1 MKGKIIKKIG
11 KLLLW
16 VIGIFIALDLAIVAL
31 FFVPSVQNYVI
42 SKVTGYISEKWG
54 AEIGVSRIYVT
65 PTLRLA
71 ADDFVIKDLRN
82 NPMIYVKHVKG
93 RFKNLNTKPLT
104 LSFYSIVAEEAD
116 VTLVTY
122 EGDSIVNISAWA
134 KKISKPKKNPKD
146 FILRSNNIRLINS
159 RFSIANQDKQQ
170 KTPYI
175 EGQEFDPGFFEM
187 RHIDFIANRFQVYN
201 DDISALIKKIA
212 YDQYFG
218 FHLIKG
224 SGDFQINS
232 HLLRFD
238 NCKLKTEN
246 SNLDLDLRF
255 DYGIWGNLGEFLD
268 SVNITAT
275 VRPSDF
281 CLTDAACYAGAIRGM
296 DDCLH
301 FQGLVSGCV
310 NDLKLIDFDCHYKNS
325 TYFTGDFALKDITD
339 FKHSIWNL
347 DFRESY
353 FNMNELAEF
362 SLPQGK
368 KLPLPAIA
376 KRLGYAKL
384 NGKLAGYVPAIDA
397 KLNIATGIG
406 NINTNL
412 SSKDLGNQVSF
423 GGKLYSNNFNLGRL
437 INSSKYL
444 GQVHFNLELE
454 GTSDDPQDL
463 PDFQNSLNAKLLGN
477 ISRIDLFGY
486 PASDINIS
494 GRYQDKKCSAH
505 VNSND
510 PRLDFIFNGLVDFSL
525 LETNFQTDLSLQSVK
540 LSEIASYHTP
550 IDSADAQGFDRLI
563 YFAQHHPN
571 VEVKL
576 DSLTAN
582 ILGTKLEKLNGYVG
596 LDGLQIYNEKHPF
609 VNDRLRFTAI
619 NTAAGL
625 HKYILSS
632 DIVNATLNT
641 NYEYKDIKDSLINV
655 AYRYIPNILPQRE
668 EPSRKNKIHS
678 EDESADRFFNFSVET
693 FDTKPLLYIFLPELY
708 VADHSSID
716 LQLDG
721 LAQQDKINIHIPQT
735 TYKDRFNLSNFLLN
749 ASSTTEKHL
758 MVNMSSD
765 SITLSNQKGAIL
777 SLHQLGFVA
786 DMVQSSIDFQ
796 LSWRNKSDS
805 SSQHSHINGNFD
817 AHDKNNMVG
826 RISDSQILL
835 NGSTFRFNNHNGI
848 MIQKDRIV
856 VDNLVFSDEKSSIKV
871 NGTYS
876 KLPDD
881 HLIVTINNFD
891 ISTVND
897 FLSGISF
904 GGNLSAN
911 ADITMHDDNRFIA
924 GKLLASD
931 FALNNTTLGNVFL
944 TAGIGEMGSLGFSGG
959 IFRREQPI
967 SSAIINEYTIKN
979 YQTEQDKLANING
992 YYLSRIKRFVAKA
1005 NIGSLDLGF
1014 LGPFLSSFSNN
1025 ISGNASGE
1033 LSFIASPD
1041 SSFIDGKAH
1050 VNTMTM
1056 GIKAMGT
1063 IYKIENQDIRFDKR
1077 GIIFENVVLKD
1088 KDNNVATMKGH
1099 IYHKLFKNIKIDLDI
1114 STQRIL
1120 ALNLPRN
1127 ANSSFYGNGYVSGD
1141 IQISG
1146 DEDQLNFYSGGLT
1159 TLKGSSVV
1167 FPITSS
1173 QSVSENSSIRFKTI
1187 VQDSVIVASA
1197 DENNMK
1203 LNFDLIFHV
1212 TAETEVQVD
1221 VFSIGGTM
1229 RANTSGPLHLVYND
1243 AEGINIFGTLE
1254 IMSGDFLLSL
1264 ENIINTK
1271 LKIVPG
1277 GQVLFNGPVADFVV
1291 HTSAYYSARTSLSNV
1306 IPTEEAL
1313 ASTRTP
1319 VNAYIHLDGQLM
1331 KYPSIDFSFELPN
1344 AGQEFSK
1351 LVFVAIDTS
1360 NPQNRSKQFFIFL
1373 LTNQFMPDNASS
1385 QDISSSMESGGIGIV
1400 TNMVNNFLSRQMKHG
1415 GIGIVYKNGTE
1426 QTAREYGLNANVQF
1440 LNDRMI
1446 FETSIGYYDN
1456 SHINNGKTGLENF
1469 YGDFSLEYLIT
1480 QKGNWRVKVYNFN
1493 DQYVTDTYQKVPG
1506 VGLALMYKQDFNN
1519 RKDFSEDFL
1528 QQAKIEINKKERK
1541 NKNKKQKSTK

>member
-16 VIGIFIALDLAIVAL
+16 GIGIFIALDLAIVGL
-31 FFVPSVQNYVI
+31 FFVPSFQNYVI
-42 SKVTGYISEKWG
+42 SKVTGLISEKWG

-71 ADDFVIKDLRN
+71 ADDFVIKDLHN
-82 NPMIYVKHVKG
+82 QPMIYVKHVKG
-93 RFKNLNTKPLT
+93 RFKKLKTKPFT
-104 LSFYSIVAEEAD
+104 LSFFSVTATEAD

-122 EGDSIVNISAWA
+122 EGDTMVNISAWA

-146 FILRSNNIRLINS
+146 FILRIDNIRLINS
-159 RFSIANQDKQQ
+159 RFSIANQNKQQ

-175 EGQEFDPGFFEM
+175 EGQKFDPGFFEM
-187 RHIDFIANRFQVYN
+187 RHIDFRANKFQVYN
-201 DDISALIKKIA
+201 DDISALIRQIG

-218 FHLIKG
+218 FHLIEG

-238 NCKLKTEN
+238 DCKLKTEN

-255 DYGIWGNLGEFLD
+255 DYGIWKNLGKFLD

-296 DDCLH
+296 DDSLH

-310 NDLKLIDFDCHYKNS
+310 NDLKLIDFDCHYKAA

-339 FKHSIWNL
+339 FKHAIWNL

-397 KLNIATGIG
+397 KLNITTGIG
-406 NINTNL
+406 NINTDL
-412 SSKDLGNQVSF
+412 SSKDHGEQVSF
-423 GGKLYSNNFNLGRL
+423 GGKLSSNNFNLGRL
-437 INSSKYL
+437 INSSNYL
-444 GQVHFNLELE
+444 GQVHFNMELE
-454 GTSDDPQDL
+454 GTSNDPQDL
-463 PDFQNSLNAKLLGN
+463 PDFQNSLAAKLRGN

-494 GRYQDKKCSAH
+494 GRYQDKKCYAH

-525 LETNFQTDLSLQSVK
+525 LEPNFQTDLSLQSVK

-550 IDSADAQGFDRLI
+550 IDSTDAQGFDRLI
-563 YFAQHHPN
+563 YFAQQHPN

-576 DSLTAN
+576 DSLSAN
-582 ILGTKLEKLNGYVG
+582 ILGTTLEKLNGYIG

-609 VNDRLRFTAI
+609 VNNRLRFTAI

-641 NYEYKDIKDSLINV
+641 NYEYKDIKDSLLNV
-655 AYRYIPNILPQRE
+655 AYRYIPNLLPQRE
-668 EPSRKNKIHS
+668 QLIRKNRTHS
-678 EDESADRFFNFSVET
+678 EDEIAGRYFNFSVET
-693 FDTKPLLYIFLPELY
+693 FDTEPLLYIFLPELY
-708 VADHSSID
+708 VADHSSVN
-716 LQLDG
+716 LQFDG
-721 LAQQDKINIHIPQT
+721 TAQQDKIDIHIPQT
-735 TYKDRFNLSNFLLN
+735 TYKNRFNLSNFLLN
-749 ASSTTEKHL
+749 ASSTPEKHL

-765 SITLSNQKGAIL
+765 SITLSNQKGAML
-777 SLHQLGFVA
+777 SLHQLGFNAEVF
-786 DMVQSSIDFQ
+786 QSTIDFQ
-796 LSWRNKSDS
+796 LSWKNNADS
-805 SSQHSHINGNFD
+805 SCQYSHLNGNFD
-817 AHDKNNMVG
+817 AHDKSNMIG
-826 RISDSQILL
+826 HISDSRILL
-835 NGSTFRFNNHNGI
+835 NGSYFKFNNHNAI
-848 MIQKDRIV
+848 TIQKKRIV
-856 VDNLVFSDEKSSIKV
+856 VDNLVFSDDRSSIKV
-871 NGTYS
+871 NGAYS
-876 KLPDD
+876 KLPED
-881 HLIVTINNFD
+881 HLMVTINNFD
-891 ISTVND
+891 ISSVND
-897 FLSGISF
+897 FLDGISF

-911 ADITMHDDNRFIA
+911 ADITMRDDNRFII

-931 FALNNTTLGNVFL
+931 FTLNSTTLGNVFL
-944 TAGIGEMGSLGFSGG
+944 TAGIGEKGSLGFSGG

-967 SSAIINEYTIKN
+967 SSSIINEYTIKN
-979 YQTEQDKLANING
+979 YQTEQNKLANING
-992 YYLSRIKRFVAKA
+992 FYLSQTKRFVAKA

-1014 LGPFLSSFSNN
+1014 LGPFLSSFSDN

-1041 SSFIDGKAH
+1041 SSFIAGKAH
-1050 VNTMTM
+1050 VNKMTM
-1056 GIKAMGT
+1056 GIKALGT
-1063 IYKIENQDIRFDKR
+1063 IYNIEDQEISFNKQ
-1077 GIIFENVVLKD
+1077 GIIFEDILLKD
-1088 KDNNVATMKGH
+1088 KDNNIATMKGH
-1099 IYHKLFKNIKIDLDI
+1099 IYHKLFKNLKIDLNI

-1127 ANSSFYGNGYVSGD
+1127 TNSSFYGNGYVSGD
-1141 IQISG
+1141 IQIYG
-1146 DEDQLNFYSGGLT
+1146 DDKQLNFYSNGLT

-1173 QSVSENSSIRFKTI
+1173 QSVSENNNIRFKAI

-1197 DENNMK
+1197 DKNKMK
-1203 LNFDLIFHV
+1203 LNFDFIFNV
-1212 TAETEVQVD
+1212 TPETEVQVD

-1229 RANTSGPLHLVYND
+1229 RGNTSGPLHLVYND
-1243 AEGINIFGTLE
+1243 ANGINIFGTLE
-1254 IMSGDFLLSL
+1254 VMSGDFLLSL

-1277 GQVLFNGPVADFVV
+1277 GQVIFNGPVADFVV
-1291 HTSAYYSARTSLSNV
+1291 HTSAYYTARTNLSN
-1306 IPTEEAL
+1306 ILSSEEGIG
-1313 ASTRTP
+1313 STRTA
-1319 VNAYIHLDGQLM
+1319 VNAYIHLNGQLM
-1331 KYPSIDFSFELPN
+1331 KYPSLDFSFEMPN
-1344 AGQEFSK
+1344 VSTEISK
-1351 LVFVAIDTS
+1351 SVFMAIDTS

-1385 QDISSSMESGGIGIV
+1385 TDISNSMESGGIGIV
-1400 TNMVNNFLSRQMKHG
+1400 TNMVNNFLSKQMKHG
-1415 GIGIVYKNGTE
+1415 GIGIVYNNGNQ

-1446 FETSIGYYDN
+1446 FETNIGYYDN
-1456 SHINNGKTGLENF
+1456 SRFNNGKSGIENF

-1493 DQYVTDTYQKVPG
+1493 DQYNIDSYQKIPG

-1541 NKNKKQKSTK
+1541 SKNKKQKDTK

>member
-1 MKGKIIKKIG
+1 M
-11 KLLLW
+11 LLW
-16 VIGIFIALDLAIVAL
+16 VIGIFIALDLAIVGL

-42 SKVTGYISEKWG
+42 SKVTGLISEKWG

-65 PTLRLA
+65 PTLRIA
-71 ADDFVIKDLRN
+71 ADDFVIKDLHN
-82 NPMIYVKHVKG
+82 QPMIYVKHVKG
-93 RFKNLNTKPLT
+93 RFKKLKTKPFT
-104 LSFYSIVAEEAD
+104 LSFFSVTATEAD

-122 EGDSIVNISAWA
+122 EGDTMVNISAWA

-146 FILRSNNIRLINS
+146 FILRMDNIRLVNS
-159 RFSIANQDKQQ
+159 RFSIANQNKQQ

-187 RHIDFIANRFQVYN
+187 RHIDFRANKFQVYN
-201 DDISALIKKIA
+201 DDISALIRQIG

-232 HLLRFD
+232 HMLRFD
-238 NCKLKTEN
+238 DCKLQTEN
-246 SNLDLDLRF
+246 SDLDLDLRF
-255 DYGIWGNLGEFLD
+255 DYGIWKNLGKFLD

-281 CLTDAACYAGAIRGM
+281 CLTDASCYAAAIRGM
-296 DDCLH
+296 DDTLH

-310 NDLKLIDFDCHYKNS
+310 NNLKLIDFDCHYKNS

-339 FKHSIWNL
+339 FKHAIWNL

-353 FNMNELAEF
+353 FNMNELADF

-406 NINTNL
+406 NINTDL
-412 SSKDLGNQVSF
+412 SSKDHGEQVSF

-444 GQVHFNLELE
+444 GQVHFNMELE

-463 PDFQNSLNAKLLGN
+463 PDFQNSLLAKLRGN

-486 PASDINIS
+486 PAADINLS
-494 GRYQDKKCSAH
+494 GRYQDKKCYAH
-505 VNSND
+505 VNSDD
-510 PRLDFIFNGLVDFSL
+510 PKLDFIFNGLVDFSL
-525 LETNFQTDLSLQSVK
+525 LEPNFQTDLSLQSVK
-540 LSEIASYHTP
+540 LSEIASYYTP

-563 YFAQHHPN
+563 YFAQRHPN

-576 DSLTAN
+576 DSLSAN
-582 ILGTKLEKLNGYVG
+582 ILGTTLEKLNGYIG

-609 VNDRLRFTAI
+609 VNNRLRFTAI

-641 NYEYKDIKDSLINV
+641 NYEYKDIKDSLLNV
-655 AYRYIPNILPQRE
+655 AYRYIPNLLPQRE
-668 EPSRKNKIHS
+668 EYGRKNKS
-678 EDESADRFFNFSVET
+678 YVENGDADRYFNFSVET
-693 FDTKPLLYIFLPELY
+693 FDTEPLFYIFLPELY
-708 VADHSSID
+708 VADHSSIN

-721 LAQQDKINIHIPQT
+721 LAQQDKINILIPQT
-735 TYKDRFNLSNFLLN
+735 TYKGRFNLSNFLLN
-749 ASSTTEKHL
+749 ASSNKEKHL

-777 SLHQLGFVA
+777 SLHQLLFNAEVF
-786 DMVQSSIDFQ
+786 QSAIDFQ
-796 LSWRNKSDS
+796 LSWKNNTDS
-805 SSQHSHINGNFD
+805 SSQNSHLNGNFD
-817 AHDKNNMVG
+817 AHDKSNMIG
-826 RISDSQILL
+826 RITDSQILL
-835 NGSTFRFNNHNGI
+835 NGSYFKFNNHNAI
-848 MIQKDRIV
+848 TIQKKRIV
-856 VDNLVFSDEKSSIKV
+856 VENLVFSDNKSSIKV
-871 NGTYS
+871 NGAYS
-876 KLPDD
+876 KFPDD
-881 HLIVTINNFD
+881 HLMVTINNFD
-891 ISTVND
+891 ISAIND
-897 FLSGISF
+897 FLDGISF

-911 ADITMHDDNRFIA
+911 ADITMRDDNRFIM

-931 FALNNTTLGNVFL
+931 FSLNHTTLGNVFL
-944 TAGIGEMGSLGFSGG
+944 TAGIGDNGSLGFSGG
-959 IFRREQPI
+959 IFRREQAI
-967 SSAIINEYTIKN
+967 SSTIINEYTIKN
-979 YQTEQDKLANING
+979 YQTEQNKLANING

-1014 LGPFLSSFSNN
+1014 LGPFLSSFSDN
-1025 ISGNASGE
+1025 ITGNASGE

-1041 SSFIDGKAH
+1041 SSFINGKAH

-1056 GIKAMGT
+1056 GIKALGA
-1063 IYKIENQDIRFDKR
+1063 IYNIENQDINFDKK
-1077 GIIFENVVLKD
+1077 GIIFENILLKD
-1088 KDNNVATMKGH
+1088 KDNNTAILNGH
-1099 IYHKLFKNIKIDLDI
+1099 VYHKLFKNIKIDLNI

-1127 ANSSFYGNGYVSGD
+1127 TNSSFYGNGYVSGD
-1141 IQISG
+1141 VQIFG
-1146 DEDQLNFYSGGLT
+1146 DEKILNFYSGNLT

-1187 VQDSVIVASA
+1187 VQDSVIVAST
-1197 DENNMK
+1197 DKNQMK
-1203 LNFDLIFHV
+1203 LNFDFIFNV
-1212 TAETEVQVD
+1212 TPETEVQVD

-1243 AEGINIFGTLE
+1243 ADGINIFGTLE
-1254 IMSGDFLLSL
+1254 VMSGDFLLSL

-1277 GQVLFNGPVADFVV
+1277 GQVIFNGPVADFVV
-1291 HTSAYYSARTSLSNV
+1291 HTSAYYTARTNLSN
-1306 IPTEEAL
+1306 ILSSEEGIG
-1313 ASTRTP
+1313 SSRTT
-1319 VNAYIHLDGQLM
+1319 VNAYIHLNGQLM
-1331 KYPSIDFSFELPN
+1331 KYPSLDFSFEMPN
-1344 AGQEFSK
+1344 VNTEISK
-1351 LVFVAIDTS
+1351 SVFMAIDTS

-1385 QDISSSMESGGIGIV
+1385 ADISNSMESGGIGIV
-1400 TNMVNNFLSRQMKHG
+1400 TNMVNNFLSKQMKHG
-1415 GIGIVYKNGTE
+1415 GIGIVYNNGNQ

-1446 FETSIGYYDN
+1446 FETNIGYYDN
-1456 SHINNGKTGLENF
+1456 SRFSNGKSGIENF

-1493 DQYVTDTYQKVPG
+1493 DQYNIDSYQKIPG

-1541 NKNKKQKSTK
+1541 NKNKKQKDTK

>member
-1 MKGKIIKKIG
+1 M
-11 KLLLW
+11 LLW
-16 VIGIFIALDLAIVAL
+16 VIGIFIALDLAIVGL

-42 SKVTGYISEKWG
+42 SKVTGLISEKWG

-71 ADDFVIKDLRN
+71 ADDFVIKDLHN
-82 NPMIYVKHVKG
+82 QPMIYVKHVKG
-93 RFKNLNTKPLT
+93 RFKKLKTKPFT
-104 LSFYSIVAEEAD
+104 LSFFSVTATEAD

-122 EGDSIVNISAWA
+122 EGDTMVNISAWA

-146 FILRSNNIRLINS
+146 FILRIDNIRLINS
-159 RFSIANQDKQQ
+159 RFSIANQNKQQ

-175 EGQEFDPGFFEM
+175 DGQELDPGFFEM
-187 RHIDFIANRFQVYN
+187 RHIDFKANKFQVYN
-201 DDISALIKKIA
+201 DDISALIKQIG

-238 NCKLKTEN
+238 DCKLQTEN

-255 DYGIWGNLGEFLD
+255 DYGVWKNLGNFLD

-296 DDCLH
+296 DDTLH

-310 NDLKLIDFDCHYKNS
+310 NNLKLIDFDCHYKNS

-339 FKHSIWNL
+339 FKHAIWNL

-368 KLPLPAIA
+368 KLPLPTIA

-397 KLNIATGIG
+397 KLNIATGVG
-406 NINTNL
+406 NINTDL
-412 SSKDLGNQVSF
+412 SSKDHGEQVSF

-437 INSSKYL
+437 LNSSKYL
-444 GQVHFNLELE
+444 GQVHFNIELD
-454 GTSDDPQDL
+454 GKSDDPQDL
-463 PDFQNSLNAKLLGN
+463 PDFQNSLLAKLRGN

-486 PASDINIS
+486 PASDINLS
-494 GRYQDKKCSAH
+494 GRYQDKKCYAYI
-505 VNSND
+505 NSDD

-525 LETNFQTDLSLQSVK
+525 LEPNFQTDLSLRSVK
-540 LSEIASYHTP
+540 LSEIASYYTP

-576 DSLTAN
+576 DSLSAN
-582 ILGTKLEKLNGYVG
+582 ILGTTLEKLNGYIG
-596 LDGLQIYNEKHPF
+596 LDGLQIYNEKLPL

-632 DIVNATLNT
+632 DIVNATLST
-641 NYEYKDIKDSLINV
+641 NYEYKDIKDSLLNV
-655 AYRYIPNILPQRE
+655 AYRYIPNLLPQRE
-668 EPSRKNKIHS
+668 EHGSKNKNYT
-678 EDESADRFFNFSVET
+678 EKGNADRYFNFSIET
-693 FDTKPLLYIFLPELY
+693 FDTEPLFYIFLPELY

-735 TYKDRFNLSNFLLN
+735 TYKDRFNLNNFLLN
-749 ASSTTEKHL
+749 ANSTKEKHL

-765 SITLSNQKGAIL
+765 SITLSNQKGAML
-777 SLHQLGFVA
+777 ALHQLLFNAEVF
-786 DMVQSSIDFQ
+786 QSSIDFQ
-796 LSWRNKSDS
+796 LSWKNKADS
-805 SSQHSHINGNFD
+805 SGQYSHLSGNFD
-817 AHDKNNMVG
+817 AHDKKNMTG
-826 RISDSQILL
+826 HISDSQIFL
-835 NGSTFRFNNHNGI
+835 NGSPFKFNNHNAI

-856 VDNLVFSDEKSSIKV
+856 VENMVFSNDNSSIKV
-871 NGTYS
+871 NGAYS

-881 HLIVTINNFD
+881 HLIVTVHNFD
-891 ISTVND
+891 VSAVND
-897 FLSGISF
+897 FLNGISF

-911 ADITMHDDNRFIA
+911 ADITMRDNNRFIM

-931 FALNNTTLGNVFL
+931 FAFNHTTWGNVFL
-944 TAGIGEMGSLGFSGG
+944 TAGIGENGSLGFSGG
-959 IFRREQPI
+959 IFQREQPI
-967 SSAIINEYTIKN
+967 SSTIINEYTIKN
-979 YQTEQDKLANING
+979 YQTEQNKLANING

-1014 LGPFLSSFSNN
+1014 LGPFLSSFSDN
-1025 ISGNASGE
+1025 ITGNASGE

-1041 SSFIDGKAH
+1041 SSFISGQAH
-1050 VNTMTM
+1050 VNKMTM
-1056 GIKAMGT
+1056 GIKALGT
-1063 IYKIENQDIRFDKR
+1063 IYNIENQDISFNKQ
-1077 GIIFENVVLKD
+1077 GIIFENILLKD
-1088 KDNNVATMKGH
+1088 KDNNVATMQGH
-1099 IYHKLFKNIKIDLDI
+1099 IYHKLFKNFQIDLNI

-1127 ANSSFYGNGYVSGD
+1127 TNSSFYGNGYVSGD
-1141 IQISG
+1141 VQIFG
-1146 DEDQLNFYSGGLT
+1146 DENQLNFHSSNLT

-1173 QSVSENSSIRFKTI
+1173 QSVSENSNIRFKTI
-1187 VQDSVIVASA
+1187 VQDSVIVASN
-1197 DENNMK
+1197 DKNNMK
-1203 LNFDLIFHV
+1203 LNFDFIFNV
-1212 TAETEVQVD
+1212 TPETEVQVD
-1221 VFSIGGTM
+1221 VFAIGGTM
-1229 RANTSGPLHLVYND
+1229 RGNTSGPLHLVYND
-1243 AEGINIFGTLE
+1243 NEGVNIYGTLE
-1254 IMSGDFLLSL
+1254 ILSGDFLLSL

-1277 GQVLFNGPVADFVV
+1277 GQVIFNGPVADFVV
-1291 HTSAYYSARTSLSNV
+1291 HTSAYYTARTNLSN
-1306 IPTEEAL
+1306 ILSAEDAL
-1313 ASTRTP
+1313 GSTRTP
-1319 VNAYIHLDGQLM
+1319 VNAYININGELM
-1331 KYPSIDFSFELPN
+1331 KYPSLDFSFEMPN
-1344 AGQEFSK
+1344 VSQEISK
-1351 LVFVAIDTS
+1351 AVFMVIDTT

-1373 LTNQFMPDNASS
+1373 LTNQFMPDNASNE
-1385 QDISSSMESGGIGIV
+1385 DISSTMGSGGIGIV
-1400 TNMVNNFLSRQMKHG
+1400 TNMVNNFLSRQIKHG
-1415 GIGIVYKNGTE
+1415 GVGIVYKSGSE
-1426 QTAREYGLNANVQF
+1426 QSAAEYGLNANVQF

-1446 FETSIGYYDN
+1446 FETNIGYYDN
-1456 SHINNGKTGLENF
+1456 SRYSGGKAGIENF

-1480 QKGNWRVKVYNFN
+1480 QKGNWRVKIYNFN
-1493 DQYVTDTYQKVPG
+1493 DQYITDSYQKVPG

-1541 NKNKKQKSTK
+1541 NKNKKQKDTQ

>member
-1 MKGKIIKKIG
+1 M
-11 KLLLW
+11 LLW
-16 VIGIFIALDLAIVAL
+16 IIGIFIALDLAIVGL
-31 FFVPSVQNYVI
+31 FFVPSVQNYAI
-42 SKVTGYISEKWG
+42 SKVTGLISEKWG

-71 ADDFVIKDLRN
+71 ADDFVIKDLHN
-82 NPMIYVKHVKG
+82 QPMIYVKHVKG
-93 RFKNLNTKPLT
+93 RFKKLKTKPLT
-104 LSFYSIVAEEAD
+104 LSFFSVTATEAD

-122 EGDSIVNISAWA
+122 EGDTIVNISAWA

-146 FILRSNNIRLINS
+146 FILRIDNIRLINS
-159 RFSIANQDKQQ
+159 RFSIANQNKQQ

-175 EGQEFDPGFFEM
+175 EGQEFDPNFFEM
-187 RHIDFIANRFQVYN
+187 RHIDFRANRFQVYN
-201 DDISALIKKIA
+201 DDISALIKQIG

-218 FHLIKG
+218 FHLIEG

-238 NCKLKTEN
+238 DCKLRTEN

-255 DYGIWGNLGEFLD
+255 DYGIWKNLGDFLD

-281 CLTDAACYAGAIRGM
+281 CMEDAACYAGAIRGM
-296 DDCLH
+296 DDNLH

-310 NDLKLIDFDCHYKNS
+310 NNLKLIDFDCHYKNS
-325 TYFTGDFALKDITD
+325 TYFSGDFALKDITD
-339 FKHSIWNL
+339 FKHAIWNL

-362 SLPQGK
+362 SLPKGK
-368 KLPLPAIA
+368 KLPLPAIV

-384 NGKLAGYVPAIDA
+384 NGSLAGYVPAIDA
-397 KLNIATGIG
+397 KLNITTGIG

-412 SSKDLGNQVSF
+412 SSKDHGEQVSF
-423 GGKLYSNNFNLGRL
+423 GGKLSSQNFNLGRL
-437 INSSKYL
+437 VNSSEYL
-444 GQVHFNLELE
+444 GQVHFNMELE

-463 PDFQNSLNAKLLGN
+463 PDFQNSLNAKLRGN

-486 PASDINIS
+486 PVADIDIS
-494 GRYQDKKCSAH
+494 GRYQDKKCYAH

-510 PRLDFIFNGLVDFSL
+510 PKLDFIFNGLADFSL
-525 LETNFQTDLSLQSVK
+525 LEPNFQTDLSLQSVK

-550 IDSADAQGFDRLI
+550 IDSTDAQGVDRLI
-563 YFAQHHPN
+563 YFAQQHPN

-576 DSLTAN
+576 DSLSAN
-582 ILGTKLEKLNGYVG
+582 ILGITLEKLNGYIG

-609 VNDRLRFTAI
+609 VNNRLRFTAI

-641 NYEYKDIKDSLINV
+641 NYEYKDIKDSLLNV
-655 AYRYIPNILPQRE
+655 AYRYIPNLLPQRE
-668 EPSRKNKIHS
+668 EPGRKNKSYTENENDNLH
-678 EDESADRFFNFSVET
+678 FNFSVET
-693 FDTKPLLYIFLPELY
+693 FDTEPLLYIFLPELY
-708 VADHSSID
+708 VADHSSVN
-716 LQLDG
+716 LQFDG
-721 LAQQDKINIHIPQT
+721 TNQQDKINIYIPQT

-777 SLHQLGFVA
+777 SLHQLGFNAEVF
-786 DMVQSSIDFQ
+786 QSAIDFQ
-796 LSWRNKSDS
+796 LSWKNNADS
-805 SSQHSHINGNFD
+805 SCQQSHLNGNFD
-817 AHDKNNMVG
+817 AHDKNNMIG
-826 RISDSQILL
+826 QISDSRILL
-835 NGSTFRFNNHNGI
+835 NGSFFKFNNHNAI
-848 MIQKDRIV
+848 MIQKKRIV
-856 VDNLVFSDEKSSIKV
+856 VENLVFSDDKSSIKV
-871 NGTYS
+871 NGAYS
-876 KLPDD
+876 KFPED
-881 HLIVTINNFD
+881 HLMVTINNFD

-897 FLSGISF
+897 FLDGISF
-904 GGNLSAN
+904 DGNLSAN
-911 ADITMHDDNRFIA
+911 ADITMRDDNRFII

-931 FALNNTTLGNVFL
+931 FTLNHTTLGNVFL
-944 TAGIGEMGSLGFSGG
+944 TAGIGDKGSLGFSGG

-967 SSAIINEYTIKN
+967 SSSIINEYTIKN
-979 YQTEQDKLANING
+979 YQTEQNKLANING
-992 YYLSRIKRFVAKA
+992 YYLSQIKRFVAKA

-1014 LGPFLSSFSNN
+1014 LGPFLSSFSDN

-1056 GIKAMGT
+1056 GIKALGT
-1063 IYKIENQDIRFDKR
+1063 IYNIENQDIRFDKR
-1077 GIIFENVVLKD
+1077 GIIFENILLKD
-1088 KDNNVATMKGH
+1088 KDNNIATMKGH
-1099 IYHKLFKNIKIDLDI
+1099 IYHKLFKNFKIDLDI
-1114 STQRIL
+1114 GTQRIL

-1127 ANSSFYGNGYVSGD
+1127 ANSSFYGNGYVSGN
-1141 IQISG
+1141 IQIYG
-1146 DEDQLNFYSGGLT
+1146 DDKQLNFYSNGLT
-1159 TLKGSSVV
+1159 TLKGSTVV

-1173 QSVSENSSIRFKTI
+1173 QSVSENSNIRFKAI
-1187 VQDSVIVASA
+1187 VQDSVIVTAV
-1197 DENNMK
+1197 DKNQMK
-1203 LNFDLIFHV
+1203 LNFDLIFNV
-1212 TAETEVQVD
+1212 TPETEVQVD

-1229 RANTSGPLHLVYND
+1229 RGNTSGPLHLVYND
-1243 AEGINIFGTLE
+1243 ADGVNIFGTLE
-1254 IMSGDFLLSL
+1254 VMSGDFLLSL

-1277 GQVLFNGPVADFVV
+1277 GQVIFNGPVTDFVV
-1291 HTSAYYSARTSLSNV
+1291 HTSAYYAARTNLSN
-1306 IPTEEAL
+1306 ILSNEEGIGSSRIA
-1313 ASTRTP
+1313 
-1319 VNAYIHLDGQLM
+1319 VNAYIHLNGQLM
-1331 KYPSIDFSFELPN
+1331 KYPSLDFSFEMPN
-1344 AGQEFSK
+1344 VSPEISK
-1351 LVFVAIDTS
+1351 SVFMAIDTS

-1373 LTNQFMPDNASS
+1373 LTNQFMPDNATSA
-1385 QDISSSMESGGIGIV
+1385 DISNSMESGGIGIV
-1400 TNMVNNFLSRQMKHG
+1400 TNMVNNFLSKQMKHG
-1415 GIGIVYKNGTE
+1415 GIGIVYNNGNE

-1446 FETSIGYYDN
+1446 FETNIGYYDN
-1456 SHINNGKTGLENF
+1456 SRFNNGKSGIQNF

-1493 DQYVTDTYQKVPG
+1493 DQYNIDSYQKIPG

-1541 NKNKKQKSTK
+1541 NKNKKQKETK